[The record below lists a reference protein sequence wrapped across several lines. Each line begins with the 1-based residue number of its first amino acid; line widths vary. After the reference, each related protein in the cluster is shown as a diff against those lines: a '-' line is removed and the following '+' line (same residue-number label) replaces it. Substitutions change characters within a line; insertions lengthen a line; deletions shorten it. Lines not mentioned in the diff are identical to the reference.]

1 MTVAAGL
8 ATVAVGVL
16 TENADPFRYSF
27 SHLFP
32 AIIILIMTAMTDRDS
47 SKKTALLTFLL
58 PLYFVQISQ
67 SVTIGILPNK
77 LILLLYKTFTSDS
90 RIHL

>member
-16 TENADPFRYSF
+16 TENADPFRYLF

-32 AIIILIMTAMTDRDS
+32 AIIILIMTAMTDTDS
-47 SKKTALLTFLL
+47 
-58 PLYFVQISQ
+58 
-67 SVTIGILPNK
+67 
-77 LILLLYKTFTSDS
+77 
-90 RIHL
+90 